1 MLINCFHLVR
11 QTSLKE
17 QKGKET
23 MDRQTEIRLIK
34 EVLAFKEKGETQY
47 HESTQTHS
55 IERYVS
61 EAWFKREKEKLFLDS
76 PIAIG
81 VSSEIP
87 NVGDYHAVEV
97 INGLSLI
104 MVRDKNQRIRV
115 YANACR
121 HRNARLVENGQSGC
135 KKKFSCPYHAWT
147 YNTEGELI
155 GAPDFDRGF
164 SDLDK
169 KKLGLIEFD
178 CKVANGI
185 VFTHLNRDK
194 KVPDSPLEDEIA
206 SGFDYLNLEKQV
218 VYKRRSYVVKANW
231 KILLEGGI
239 EAYHYNVAH
248 RNTLAPFFLGN
259 LSTWES
265 FGGPN
270 LRMVLP
276 KKPMLAARE
285 LPEEKW
291 DMRQMANMIYNVSPS
306 FLFLAQPDNI
316 SLIKTVPLSTGETR
330 VEEVLLVDP
339 PANGDSWSEE
349 ELTMHET
356 NHNLVHKILNED
368 WVLGETI
375 QANMESGAVS
385 EIHFGR
391 FESALTWFHEE
402 YEKAMGIENG
412 LLDENVIA
420 RIG

>member
-1 MLINCFHLVR
+1 
-11 QTSLKE
+11 
-17 QKGKET
+17 
-23 MDRQTEIRLIK
+23 MDRQTEVRLIK
-34 EVLAFKEKGETQY
+34 EVLGLKAKGETQY
-47 HESTQTHS
+47 CDKTQTHS

-61 EAWFKREKEKLFLDS
+61 DAWFKREKERLFLDA

-81 VSSEIP
+81 VTSEVP
-87 NVGDYHAVEV
+87 NTGDYLAVEV
-97 INGLSLI
+97 VNGLSLI
-104 MVRDKNQRIRV
+104 IVRDQNEKVRV

-121 HRNARLVENGQSGC
+121 HRNARLVEIGSSGC

-147 YNTEGELI
+147 YSTEGELV

-185 VFTHLNRDK
+185 IFTHLNRDK
-194 KVPDSPLEDEIA
+194 KVPENPLEEEIGK
-206 SGFDYLNLEKQV
+206 GFDYLNLENQV

-265 FGGPN
+265 FGGQN

-276 KKPMLAARE
+276 KKPLMEAKN

-291 DMRQMANMIYNVSPS
+291 DIRQMANIIYNVAPLM
-306 FLFLAQPDNI
+306 LFLAQPDNI
-316 SLIKTVPLSTGETR
+316 SLLKIVPLSTGETR
-330 VEEVLLVDP
+330 IEEVLLVDAP
-339 PANGDSWSEE
+339 ENGEEWSET
-349 ELTMHET
+349 ELKMHET
-356 NHNLVHKILNED
+356 NHNLVNKILMED

-375 QANMESGAVS
+375 QANMESGAVN
-385 EIHFGR
+385 EVHFGR

-402 YEKAMGIENG
+402 YEKALGIENG
-412 LLDENVIA
+412 QLDENVIA
-420 RIG
+420 RKG